1 MQSNYF
7 FHNFNL
13 TLSLK
18 KNNEFNG
25 KNFRLELFLL
35 LVVVLLSIGSLKYG
49 VGKAGYYAENM
60 ICPRAVF
67 DEIPDLG
74 KKQFGH

>member
-1 MQSNYF
+1 
-7 FHNFNL
+7 
-13 TLSLK
+13 
-18 KNNEFNG
+18 
-25 KNFRLELFLL
+25 LELFLL

-49 VGKAGYYAENM
+49 VGKARYYAENM

-74 KKQFGH
+74 KKLFGH